1 MQPPITRPLTTT
13 SFSTSD
19 APMRTRLPPNVTRE
33 LNRHGRRVCY
43 YRVGKGPRVRLPD
56 YGTPEFEPAYQAAL
70 RGDPVPKPGRA
81 PDSVPGTVAWVIAAY
96 KQSLHWRGLDDLTRR
111 RRDAAFRQLVE
122 KQGTT
127 QVRRVTEA
135 AIQAARDKR
144 TTGKGHP
151 ANNWLKAIKPLFA
164 FAKER
169 GFIDTDPARGVDY
182 VRPLKGGRIMWQIED
197 VMAFEARHPLGT
209 MANLALRIL
218 LFTGFRI
225 SDAVQLG
232 RQHLRGGT
240 IRFRPGKT
248 AQSSGV
254 LVTFTALPP
263 LIEAI
268 TATETGDL
276 AFLVTEKGTPFAS
289 GASFGNWF
297 ARRCRE
303 AGVPGSAH
311 GLRKLGP
318 TLAAQAG
325 ASAHELMA
333 MWGWTTLAQ
342 AELYTRA
349 ANRVLLGGTASSKL
363 MTGYLDMVQA
373 ANNIPRTSDAGAGIT
388 EKAE

>member
-1 MQPPITRPLTTT
+1 
-13 SFSTSD
+13 
-19 APMRTRLPPNVTRE
+19 MRTRLPPNVTRE
-33 LNRHGRRVCY
+33 LNRHGTRVCY
-43 YRVGKGPRVRLPD
+43 YRVGKGKRIRLPD
-56 YGTPEFEPAYQAAL
+56 YGSPEFAAAYQAVL
-70 RGDPVPKPGRA
+70 RGDPVPQPGRGPA
-81 PDSVPGTVAWVIAAY
+81 SVPGSVAWVVAAY
-96 KQSLHWRGLDDLTRR
+96 KESLHWRGLDEITRR
-111 RRDAAFRQLVE
+111 RRDAAYRQLVE
-122 KQGTT
+122 KQGTL
-127 QVRRVTEA
+127 QLRRIDEA
-135 AIQAARDKR
+135 SIIAGRDKR
-144 TTGKGHP
+144 ATGKGHP

-169 GFIDTDPARGVDY
+169 GIIDSDPAKAVDY
-182 VRPLKGGRIMWQIED
+182 VKPLKGGRTMWQIED
-197 VMAFEARHPLGT
+197 VMAYEARHPLGT

-225 SDAVQLG
+225 SDAVLLG
-232 RQHLRGGT
+232 RQHVRGGT

-263 LIEAI
+263 LMEAFNA
-268 TATETGDL
+268 TATGDL
-276 AFLVTEKGTPFAS
+276 AFLLSDKGTPWAS

-297 ARRCRE
+297 RARCKE
-303 AGVPGSAH
+303 AGVPGRAH
-311 GLRKLGP
+311 GLRKLGS

-349 ANRVLLGGTASSKL
+349 ANRELLGGSASSKL

-373 ANNIPRTSDAGAGIT
+373 ANNIPRTSDAGAGMP
-388 EKAE
+388 EKHE